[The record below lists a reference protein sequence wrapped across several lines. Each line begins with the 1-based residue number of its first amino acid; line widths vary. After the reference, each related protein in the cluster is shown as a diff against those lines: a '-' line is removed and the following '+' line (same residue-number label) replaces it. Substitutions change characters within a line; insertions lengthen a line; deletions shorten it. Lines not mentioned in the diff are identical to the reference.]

1 VEQKVILGVIVVMVT
16 ACLIMLGPTIVSA
29 QQSISSSL
37 GVVPYPSKGQ
47 SKDQQ
52 NKAFGACMEGRGYVV
67 K

>member
-1 VEQKVILGVIVVMVT
+1 VEEKVNVRLIMVIVT
-16 ACLIMLGPTIVSA
+16 ACLIMFGSSIASA

-52 NKAFGACMEGRGYVV
+52 NKDEG
-67 K
+67 